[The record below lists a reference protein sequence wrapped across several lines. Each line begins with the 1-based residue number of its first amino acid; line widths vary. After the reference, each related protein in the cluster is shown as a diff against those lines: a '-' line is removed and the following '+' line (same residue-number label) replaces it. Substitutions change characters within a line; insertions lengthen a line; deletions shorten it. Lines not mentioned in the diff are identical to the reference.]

1 MKFTMKALRVNAGF
15 TLEEASK
22 KLGISRVT
30 LRNYETNKT
39 KPNIELLSDILKL
52 YNAKFSNLEY
62 TIDNYKVIF
71 VDSLQTNNN
80 D

>member
-1 MKFTMKALRVNAGF
+1 MKFSMKALRVNAGF

-39 KPNIELLSDILKL
+39 NPNIELLNRILNL
-52 YNAKFSNLEY
+52 YNAKFSNLKYEFNN
-62 TIDNYKVIF
+62 DEVIF

>member
-1 MKFTMKALRVNAGF
+1 MKFSMKALRVNAGF

-39 KPNIELLSDILKL
+39 KPNIELLDSILKL

-62 TIDNYKVIF
+62 VFDNDKVFFI
-71 VDSLQTNNN
+71 DSLQTNNN

>member
-39 KPNIELLSDILKL
+39 KPNIELLNDILKL

-62 TIDNYKVIF
+62 TFENDKVIF
-71 VDSLQTNNN
+71 IDSLQTNNN

>member
-1 MKFTMKALRVNAGF
+1 MKFSLKALRVNAGF

-62 TIDNYKVIF
+62 TTDNDKIIF

>member
-15 TLEEASK
+15 TFEEASK

-39 KPNIELLSDILKL
+39 KPNIELLNDILKL

-62 TIDNYKVIF
+62 TFDNDKVIF
-71 VDSLQTNNN
+71 IDSLQTNNN

>member
-39 KPNIELLSDILKL
+39 KPNIELLNDILKL

-62 TIDNYKVIF
+62 TFDNDKVIF
-71 VDSLQTNNN
+71 IDSLQTNNN

>member
-1 MKFTMKALRVNAGF
+1 MKFSMKALRVNAGF
-15 TLEEASK
+15 TLEDASK

-39 KPNIELLSDILKL
+39 KPNIELLNDILKL

-62 TIDNYKVIF
+62 AFDNDKVIF
-71 VDSLQTNNN
+71 VDSLQTNSN

>member
-1 MKFTMKALRVNAGF
+1 MKFSMKALRVNAGF

-39 KPNIELLSDILKL
+39 KPNIELLNDILKL

-62 TIDNYKVIF
+62 TFENDKVIF
-71 VDSLQTNNN
+71 IDSLQTNNN